1 MNIRCSAHRLLPW
14 LGHGECSSCG
24 ALFKHLLEAPEACP
38 NCNARL
44 QPWAKHRRVEELFKA
59 LEGARV
65 TFWGR
70 PTCAKCW
77 EGKVSVEAREA
88 ASEG

>member
-44 QPWAKHRRVEELFKA
+44 QPWAKHRRVEELFRA
-59 LEGARV
+59 LEGVR
-65 TFWGR
+65 GR
-70 PTCAKCW
+70 FL
-77 EGKVSVEAREA
+77 REA
-88 ASEG
+88 AVREVLGGEGGGSGERCS